1 MKHSVYSPSAAHR
14 WMRCP
19 ASVFVEAGEPNE
31 SSPFAELGTQ
41 AHELAAE
48 YLVTSGGVYTTDD
61 EMMDAVRFYAGTVN
75 AMAGENG
82 HRHVETRVDFSQA
95 LGVQNAFGTSDCIIV
110 DGENLTVLDFK
121 YGTGVKVEA
130 RDNEQMQLYALGA
143 LDTLGLRGKIE
154 NVLLG
159 IIQPRIGNLSTWM
172 IPIGKLEE
180 FEARARVAA
189 DQVSQILA
197 RGQVVN
203 QDFTP
208 GEKQC
213 RFCRFKSKCQPLAEH
228 VYRAVVEDFQD
239 LETTE
244 VLSNARDVQA
254 MTARTVGELMAEVD
268 LIEAWCKDLRARCE
282 RDLHAGIDIPG
293 WKLVEGRKGYRKW
306 SDPYL
311 AAAKLRGWGL
321 NDNQIYE
328 QSLISP
334 AQVEKLMKAGALSK
348 EQFARL
354 EASISRP
361 DGKPTVAPTSD
372 RRPGI
377 SQVDLFQTQN

>member
-1 MKHSVYSPSAAHR
+1 MKHSVFSPSAAHR

-31 SSPFAELGTQ
+31 SSPYAELGTQ
-41 AHELAAE
+41 AHELAAQ
-48 YLVTSGGVYTTDD
+48 YLMTREIYTSDA
-61 EMMDAVRFYAGTVN
+61 EMEAAVKFYEETV
-75 AMAGENG
+75 ASMAGAFG
-82 HRHVETRVDFSQA
+82 QVHVETRVDFSQA
-95 LGVQNAFGTSDCIIV
+95 LGVENAFGTSDCIIV
-110 DGENLTVLDFK
+110 KGDTLTVLDFK

-130 RDNEQMQLYALGA
+130 RGNEQMQLYAIGA

-154 NVLLG
+154 SVLLG

-172 IPIGKLEE
+172 IPIGELEE

-213 RFCRFKSKCQPLAEH
+213 RFCRFRSKCQPLAEH

-254 MTARTVGELMAEVD
+254 MAARTVGELMAEVD

-293 WKLVEGRKGYRKW
+293 WKLVAGKKGHRKW

-311 AAAKLRGWGL
+311 AAAQLRGWGL
-321 NDNQIYE
+321 DDNQIYE

-348 EQFARL
+348 EQFAKL

-361 DGKPTVAPTSD
+361 DGKPTVAPASD

-377 SQVDLFQTQN
+377 GQVDLFQTQN